1 MLVFQTVKMGY
12 VCKYISKPSINLME
26 TTPFKVYKYRWVMLF
41 VYMFIV
47 AVNQMLWI
55 TFAPITSDSA
65 SYYHVSDIQIG
76 ILSMSFMIIFIM
88 MSFPASWLID
98 KYGIRVGVGTGA
110 VLTGVFGLL
119 RGFAQND
126 YNLLLMA
133 QIGIAIGQPFLLNA
147 ITKLAARWFPIKER
161 ATAAGLGTLAM
172 YIGILIAL
180 MLTPYLVISHGIEGV
195 LYIYGIVA
203 IFAALLFLIFAKE
216 NPPTAPCRPDQ
227 EERSLVL
234 DGLKDMLRNRDFYLL
249 LFIFFIGLGI
259 FNSVTT
265 WIEEILKPR
274 GFSAT
279 QAGIAGGLMII
290 GGIVGALIM
299 PMLSDHY
306 KKRVPFIITALAGS
320 TLGLIGLTFASNYN
334 IVLLSSVLFGY
345 FLLSAGPIGF
355 QYGAEITY
363 PASEETSNGFILL
376 VGQISGIAFIF
387 GMDGLKSPETGLMTT
402 PLTYLIV
409 LMFVAIAASF
419 KLKESKLL
427 KEAESNS

>member
-1 MLVFQTVKMGY
+1 
-12 VCKYISKPSINLME
+12 ME
-26 TTPFKVYKYRWVMLF
+26 TTSFKVYKYRWVMLL

-65 SYYHVSDIQIG
+65 QYYHVSDIQIG
-76 ILSMSFMIIFIM
+76 ILSMSFMIVFIV

-119 RGFAQND
+119 RGLVKDD
-126 YNLLLMA
+126 YSLLLMA
-133 QIGIAIGQPFLLNA
+133 QIGIAVGQPFLLNA

-161 ATAAGLGTLAM
+161 ATAAGLGTLSM
-172 YIGILIAL
+172 YLGILIAM
-180 MLTPYLVISHGIEGV
+180 MLTPYLVLSEGISGV

-203 IFAALLFLIFAKE
+203 VIAAVLFLVFAKE

-234 DGLKDMLRNRDFYLL
+234 DGLKDIFTNKRFYLL
-249 LFIFFIGLGI
+249 LLIFFIGLGI

-265 WIEEILKPR
+265 WIEDILKPR

-279 QAGIAGGLMII
+279 QAGIAGGLMIV
-290 GGIVGALIM
+290 GGVVGALIM

-306 KKRVPFIITALAGS
+306 KKRVPFIIVALAGS
-320 TLGLIGLTFASNYN
+320 TLGLAGITFFSNFTLV
-334 IVLLSSVLFGY
+334 ILSSILFGY

-363 PASEETSNGFILL
+363 PVSEGTSNGLILL
-376 VGQISGIAFIF
+376 AGQISGIAFIF
-387 GMDGLKSPETGLMTT
+387 GMDAFKSPETGSMTT
-402 PLTYLIV
+402 PLIYLIV
-409 LMFVAIAASF
+409 LMVVATITSF
-419 KLKESKLL
+419 SLKESKLL
-427 KEAESNS
+427 TDDDV

>member
-1 MLVFQTVKMGY
+1 
-12 VCKYISKPSINLME
+12 ME
-26 TTPFKVYKYRWVMLF
+26 TTSFKVYKYRWVMLL

-65 SYYHVSDIQIG
+65 QYYHVSDIQIG
-76 ILSMSFMIIFIM
+76 ILSMSFMIVFIV

-119 RGFAQND
+119 RGLVKDD
-126 YNLLLMA
+126 YSLLLMA
-133 QIGIAIGQPFLLNA
+133 QIGIAVGQPFLLNA

-161 ATAAGLGTLAM
+161 ATAAGLGTLSM
-172 YIGILIAL
+172 YLGILIAM
-180 MLTPYLVISHGIEGV
+180 MLTPYLVLSEGISGV

-203 IFAALLFLIFAKE
+203 VIAAVLFLVFAKE

-234 DGLKDMLRNRDFYLL
+234 DGLKDIFTNKRFYLL
-249 LFIFFIGLGI
+249 LLIFFIGLGI

-265 WIEEILKPR
+265 WIEDILKPR

-279 QAGIAGGLMII
+279 QAGIAGGLMIV
-290 GGIVGALIM
+290 GGVVGALIM

-306 KKRVPFIITALAGS
+306 KKRVPFIIVALAGS
-320 TLGLIGLTFASNYN
+320 TLGLAGITFFSNFTLV
-334 IVLLSSVLFGY
+334 ILSSILFGY

-355 QYGAEITY
+355 QYGAEITF
-363 PASEETSNGFILL
+363 PVSEGTSNGLILL
-376 VGQISGIAFIF
+376 AGQISGIAFIF
-387 GMDGLKSPETGLMTT
+387 GMDAFKSPETGSMTT
-402 PLTYLIV
+402 PLIYLIV
-409 LMFVAIAASF
+409 LMAVATLTSF
-419 KLKESKLL
+419 SLKESKLL
-427 KEAESNS
+427 TDDDV

>member
-1 MLVFQTVKMGY
+1 
-12 VCKYISKPSINLME
+12 ME
-26 TTPFKVYKYRWVMLF
+26 TTTYKIYKYRWVMLA

-76 ILSMSFMIIFIM
+76 ILSMSFMIVFIV
-88 MSFPASWLID
+88 MSIPASWLID
-98 KYGIRVGVGTGA
+98 KYGIRAGVGTGA
-110 VLTGVFGLL
+110 VLTGVFGLM
-119 RGFAQND
+119 RGFVQAD

-133 QIGIAIGQPFLLNA
+133 QIGIAVGQPFLLNA

-172 YIGILIAL
+172 YIGILIAM
-180 MLTPYLVISHGIEGV
+180 MLTPYLIISHGIEGV

-203 IFAALLFLIFAKE
+203 VIAALLFLIFAKE

-234 DGLKDMLRNRDFYLL
+234 DGLKEMLRNRGFYLL

-274 GFSAT
+274 GFSTT

-299 PMLSDHY
+299 PMLSDYY

-320 TLGLIGLTFASNYN
+320 TMGLIGLTFASNYN
-334 IVLLSSVLFGY
+334 IVLLSSILFGY

-363 PASEETSNGFILL
+363 PVSEGASNGFILL
-376 VGQISGIAFIF
+376 AGQISGIAFIF
-387 GMDGLKSPETGLMTT
+387 GMDGLKSHDTGSMTT
-402 PLTYLIV
+402 PLIYLIV
-409 LMFVAIAASF
+409 LMVVAVAASF

-427 KEAESNS
+427 KET